1 VRRPIRLPAQS
12 LACGLE
18 VYALDLLQEGD
29 YIVARIAREAVA
41 ELLGRDYVEGGVLI
55 VVKRAKADMLAAP
68 LLELYVPTDNIDDI

>member
-1 VRRPIRLPAQS
+1 
-12 LACGLE
+12 
-18 VYALDLLQEGD
+18 
-29 YIVARIAREAVA
+29 VARIAREAVA

>member
-1 VRRPIRLPAQS
+1 LPAQS

-29 YIVARIAREAVA
+29 YIVTRIACEAVA
-41 ELLGRDYVEGGVLI
+41 ELLGRDYVEGWIL
-55 VVKRAKADMLAAP
+55 VVVERAEADMLAAP